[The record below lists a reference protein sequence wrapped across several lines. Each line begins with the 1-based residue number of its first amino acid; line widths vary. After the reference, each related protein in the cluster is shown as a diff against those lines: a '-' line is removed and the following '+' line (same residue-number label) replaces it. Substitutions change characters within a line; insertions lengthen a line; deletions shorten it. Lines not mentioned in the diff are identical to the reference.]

1 MLDVY
6 WAAFLLV
13 IALIGAV
20 KLVVN
25 RTSESDDDSEFNS
38 IFAVFFGVTLAFT
51 FLFDRAVDTGLFGL
65 RDMLPVGSKQ
75 LQDFTLVAVALAA
88 WLASMFVL
96 IFVPM
101 LFMDD
106 DLKFTFRN
114 PAWLKS
120 LKSTKE

>member
-25 RTSESDDDSEFNS
+25 RTSESDDDSDFNS

-51 FLFDRAVDTGLFGL
+51 FLFDRAVVTGLFGL
-65 RDMLPVGSKQ
+65 
-75 LQDFTLVAVALAA
+75 
-88 WLASMFVL
+88 
-96 IFVPM
+96 
-101 LFMDD
+101 
-106 DLKFTFRN
+106 
-114 PAWLKS
+114 
-120 LKSTKE
+120 